1 MISDVFDLQISITPK
16 IGGKCYRNLQNVR
29 CILPTV
35 SLKQQLE
42 ELKEF
47 NIYE

>member
-1 MISDVFDLQISITPK
+1 MISDVFGLNISITPK
-16 IGGKCYRNLQNVR
+16 IGGKCYRNLQNIK
-29 CILPTV
+29 CIPTT
-35 SLKQQLE
+35 SLKQQLK